1 VRSSQAHLMPRS
13 IRKRKRE
20 STHQTKLL
28 NPNTKIH
35 TPVNCTAS
43 AKLQLNASI
52 NAGNAGANAKGPNPC
67 VNVTMLAL
75 TIHASF
81 HGVLQ
86 LSGSS
91 GASEGCGTRTV
102 R

>member
-1 VRSSQAHLMPRS
+1 MLRSEKQEKS
-13 IRKRKRE
+13 
-20 STHQTKLL
+20 STHQKKLL
-28 NPNTKIH
+28 NPSTKIH

-52 NAGNAGANAKGPNPC
+52 NAGNAGANANGPNPC

-75 TIHASF
+75 TIHAIF

-91 GASEGCGTRTV
+91 GASVGCGTRTV